1 MGASEAEFYE
11 SGAAGKSAQCKA
23 ITMQASHGST
33 RRDQIELRP
42 RPVNMRS
49 PYQASS
55 TVGPHDEP
63 VSLLDGPDRSSEGPD
78 RGVGHDVGI

>member
-1 MGASEAEFYE
+1 MGASEAELNE
-11 SGAAGKSAQCKA
+11 SSDAAKGSQGQA
-23 ITMQASHGST
+23 IAMQASHGST